1 MMSRI
6 SMPEPIEQPT
16 IVSAAGGLQTRF
28 AERLG
33 RVDAAAAAVSVA
45 RMECRAGWPESGPT
59 RNVPIRNLRLA
70 PGVEKSLP
78 ANLAFGAVAS
88 YLLFR
93 ATSSSTAFAA
103 A

>member
-1 MMSRI
+1 MSRI

-16 IVSAAGGLQTRF
+16 IVAAAGDLPNRF

-33 RVDAAAAAVSVA
+33 RVDAAAAAVSVT
-45 RMECRAGWPESGPT
+45 RMECPAGWTESGPT

-78 ANLAFGAVAS
+78 ANLAFEAAS
-88 YLLFR
+88 
-93 ATSSSTAFAA
+93 
-103 A
+103 